1 MLVTIPAPSP
11 FAMTSD
17 DTSAAAGRAG
27 SVSDRAAQAALF
39 DTCFGRSDG
48 AEVLPWRYDA
58 SPHGDALTH
67 VVDGDDD
74 RLVASYACGPRTIL
88 NRGADGCAVGQTGD
102 VMTAKEARGRGLF
115 SGLDRATME
124 RAREAGWPVVFGLPN
139 RASAHIFVRD
149 LDWEEVGALRPWTFV
164 LCADAG
170 ARAERMKASRL
181 ASVGVPWTAWRGTM
195 ARGKLR
201 KSFFGKINVVPIA
214 RFKPEA
220 DEVAAAVAREHP
232 WFVRRDHEDLN
243 WRFID
248 APSGRFRAHGV
259 YEPSGAM
266 RGWCVVQIPER
277 GETVGHIADIVAAD
291 EVAFAG
297 ALEAGLGHLRK
308 AGASVARAHA
318 VVGSAWETRLKRSGF
333 RAPSQEDTRPIILRV
348 LDPAHPLT
356 AIARDPKSWY
366 FTDGDRDAELIG

>member
-139 RASAHIFVRD
+139 R
-149 LDWEEVGALRPWTFV
+149 VGAHLRPGPR
-164 LCADAG
+164 LGGGRRAAALDLRPLRRCGRPCGADEGEPPRERRRAVDRV
-170 ARAERMKASRL
+170 ARDD
-181 ASVGVPWTAWRGTM
+181 GP
-195 ARGKLR
+195 GKLR

-266 RGWCVVQIPER
+266 RGLVRRADPRAGRDGGAHR
-277 GETVGHIADIVAAD
+277 GHRRRGR
-291 EVAFAG
+291 G
-297 ALEAGLGHLRK
+297 GLRRRTRGGPGHLRK